1 MGCVE
6 LTNGVR
12 LDSEMTNGA
21 RPGRVPSSMRRLGC
35 LAPTNGER
43 LAEEL
48 ANGVTQLGSRLP
60 STCKKDISKGLCH
73 EMIRNFCGVNL
84 KILV

>member
-1 MGCVE
+1 MGCAE

-21 RPGRVPSSMRRLGC
+21 RPGREPSSMRRLGC

-60 STCKKDISKGLCH
+60 STLQIGYLKGT
-73 EMIRNFCGVNL
+73 VS
-84 KILV
+84 